1 MYNHIREVKIISII
15 VKRKEREMKMNTPS
29 TKKRLISFEYRI
41 VSIFPVSFFDT
52 LTIFFYNETYKQ
64 NLQKYKFKIGMKID
78 KLFIIHRRNVKMSK
92 RPKSSLSKIHSPISL
107 SFQHPVLT
115 TQGKS
120 LDNVGFIYT
129 HTHTPT
135 HIYIYTHCASYLRK
149 HSHDTGCC

>member
-1 MYNHIREVKIISII
+1 MWKEKREKWRWTLHS
-15 VKRKEREMKMNTPS
+15 
-29 TKKRLISFEYRI
+29 RLISFEYRI
-41 VSIFPVSFFDT
+41 VSIFPVSFFHT
-52 LTIFFYNETYKQ
+52 LTIFFYNEMYKQ

-120 LDNVGFIYT
+120 LDNVGFTYT
-129 HTHTPT
+129 HTHTHTHT
-135 HIYIYTHCASYLRK
+135 HIHIYSLCKLSQEALAWYRLLLVRLETRCKTKAV
-149 HSHDTGCC
+149 

>member
-15 VKRKEREMKMNTPS
+15 VKRKEREMKMNTPF
-29 TKKRLISFEYRI
+29 TINFLRISN
-41 VSIFPVSFFDT
+41 SFYLSSVFFRYSDNS
-52 LTIFFYNETYKQ
+52 FYNETYKQ

-120 LDNVGFIYT
+120 LDNVGFTYT
-129 HTHTPT
+129 HTHTHTHT
-135 HIYIYTHCASYLRK
+135 HIHIYSLCKLSQEALA
-149 HSHDTGCC
+149 

>member
-120 LDNVGFIYT
+120 LDNVGFTYT
-129 HTHTPT
+129 HTHTHTHT
-135 HIYIYTHCASYLRK
+135 HIHIYSLCKLSQEALA
-149 HSHDTGCC
+149 